1 MVYKKY
7 VIKIILISILLS
19 SSAGCIQQI
28 PTGYKS
34 QIAPAQEELRLATTT
49 STCDTG
55 LLDTLN
61 KNFEKANNVK
71 IITTCEGT
79 GKAIATGELGEA
91 DVVMAHSIP
100 DELKAVA
107 NGSFINRR
115 YMMYNYFIIIGPESD
130 PAGIKSANNASYAFR
145 RIATKQSTFI
155 SRADD
160 SGTYQKEKSIWEA
173 ANITPVG
180 TWYQPVNKGMAETIT
195 IANAKE
201 GYTLSDRGTYLAMK
215 NKIKLRVL
223 FERDQ
228 LFLFNPYH
236 VMAVNPAKYPSVKY
250 NLAMKYIA
258 YVISPE
264 AQDVIKSF
272 GKDKYGEA
280 LFVPA
285 ANVPEN

>member
-1 MVYKKY
+1 MKT
-7 VIKIILISILLS
+7 IFAKIILVLALLS
-19 SSAGCIQQI
+19 LFAGCIQRI

-34 QIAPAQEELRLATTT
+34 QIVPAQEELRIAAAT

-61 KNFEKANNVK
+61 KKFEETNNVK

-79 GKAIATGELGEA
+79 GKAIAAGQLGEV
-91 DVVMAHSIP
+91 DVVMAQSIP
-100 DELKAVA
+100 DELQAVA

-115 YMMYNYFIIIGPESD
+115 YMMYNYFVIVGPEGD
-130 PAGIKSANNASYAFR
+130 PAGIKNASNAPDAFR
-145 RIATKQSTFI
+145 RIAAKQSTFM
-155 SRADD
+155 SRGDD
-160 SGTYQKEKSIWEA
+160 SGTYQMEKSIWEA
-173 ANITPVG
+173 ANITPGG
-180 TWYQPVNKGMAETIT
+180 TWYQSTGRGMEETL
-195 IANAKE
+195 IAVDTKNS
-201 GYTLSDRGTYLAMK
+201 YTLSDKGTYLTMK
-215 NKIKLRVL
+215 DKIKLTIL
-223 FERDQ
+223 FEKDR
-228 LFLFNPYH
+228 LLLFNPYH
-236 VMAVNPAKYPSVKY
+236 VMAVNPAKYPSVNY

-264 AQDVIKSF
+264 AQDIIGDY

>member
-1 MVYKKY
+1 M
-7 VIKIILISILLS
+7 
-19 SSAGCIQQI
+19 
-28 PTGYKS
+28 
-34 QIAPAQEELRLATTT
+34 
-49 STCDTG
+49 
-55 LLDTLN
+55 LDTLN
-61 KNFEKANNVK
+61 KYFEKVNNVK
-71 IITTCEGT
+71 VITTCKGT
-79 GKAIATGELGEA
+79 GKAIAAGELGEA

-107 NGSFINRR
+107 NGSFVNRR
-115 YMMYNYFIIIGPESD
+115 YMMYNYFEIIGPESD
-130 PAGIKSANNASYAFR
+130 PAGIKSANNASDAFR
-145 RIATKQSTFI
+145 RIATKQSAFI

-236 VMAVNPAKYPSVKY
+236 VMAVNPAKHPSVKY
-250 NLAMKYIA
+250 NLAIKYIA
-258 YVISPE
+258 YVTSPE
-264 AQDVIKSF
+264 AQDIIKIF
-272 GKDKYGEA
+272 GKDKYSSSETPYFRMENTA
-280 LFVPA
+280 QISENNILFKVISKSMLNLNKICPTLGI
-285 ANVPEN
+285 

>member
-1 MVYKKY
+1 MKY
-7 VIKIILISILLS
+7 LLSKIILVLVLLS
-19 SSAGCIQQI
+19 LFAGCIQRI

-34 QIAPAQEELRLATTT
+34 QIAPAQEELRIAAAT

-61 KNFEKANNVK
+61 KKFEETNNVK
-71 IITTCEGT
+71 IITACKGT
-79 GKAIATGELGEA
+79 GKAIAAGELGEV
-91 DVVMAHSIP
+91 DVVIAQSIP
-100 DELKAVA
+100 DELQAVV
-107 NGSFINRR
+107 NGGFINRR
-115 YMMYNYFIIIGPESD
+115 YMMCNYFVIVGPESD
-130 PAGIKSANNASYAFR
+130 PAEIKNASNAPDAFR

-155 SRADD
+155 SRGNN

-173 ANITPVG
+173 VTITLGG
-180 TWYQPVNKGMAETIT
+180 TWYQSTGIGMEETL
-195 IANAKE
+195 IAADTKN
-201 GYTLSDRGTYLAMK
+201 GYTLSDKGTYLTMK
-215 NKIKLRVL
+215 DKIKLRIL
-223 FERDQ
+223 FDKDL

-236 VMAVNPAKYPSVKY
+236 VMGVNPAKYPSVNY
-250 NLAMKYIA
+250 NLAKKYID

-264 AQDVIKSF
+264 AQGIIGSY